1 MPSRLSPFLLVL
13 ACCAAESDDE
23 PRGGVATDRPNVL
36 IVISDD
42 LASIATGTW
51 GPGGEGLVPT
61 PGIDALARR
70 GVVFERALCA
80 SPFCTPSRQSFLT
93 GRWPH
98 AIRVTQLKSTLPK
111 DAPTLGTVFRD
122 AGYRTAAIGKMHWM
136 RTRVGEVEFGFDRIA
151 GKIEWQDQLTPEER
165 SVLDEYNRGWSRAER
180 KGWSMSNPEG
190 APLPLE
196 EKSHMAP
203 FLLEETKAFM
213 EEDGTRPFL
222 AFLSLGEPHAP
233 FHFPPRLL
241 ESVDPGTLPL
251 PQVDEA
257 LQSREVLGLAAM
269 LKSRRA
275 LKGPLTED
283 ILRGALAAYL
293 RSVLWMDEQLVA
305 LDRYLEASGRWE
317 NTIVIFWSDNGY
329 LLGERGH
336 LGKNYPYRE
345 VVQVPLSIASPG
357 VAPART
363 GELAHAIDVFPTLCA
378 LCGIEP
384 PAYRAPDAL
393 RNPGSR
399 SGLQRVRGT
408 DGHPGNRALEVAPGR
423 PGKCRLGSALRLA
436 DRPRRNRQ
444 PYRRGGLETDS
455 GRPGLSHAGLA
466 CRHTPRWG
474 GWRVMDLLLPGRERG
489 RGHPCHSARPVPGR
503 VLTPRRRAPT
513 RQALE
518 TADAPLHTS
527 PWCVS
532 SNAPPPPCGSGSDVA
547 SGVAP
552 CRVNVNEGP
561 PH

>member
-1 MPSRLSPFLLVL
+1 MCPMPSRLSPFLLVL

-151 GKIEWQDQLTPEER
+151 GKIEWQAQLTPEER

-384 PAYRAPDAL
+384 PAYLQGVSLEPL
-393 RNPGSR
+393 MR
-399 SGLQRVRGT
+399 SGTPVRDQAYSEFVGQMAT
-408 DGHPGNRALEVAPGR
+408 
-423 PGKCRLGSALRLA
+423 
-436 DRPRRNRQ
+436 
-444 PYRRGGLETDS
+444 LETERWKLHLGAQASAGWDQLYDLQTD
-455 GRPGLSHAGLA
+455 PGEIDNRIDEADLKPILVDLA
-466 CRHTPRWG
+466 CRMR
-474 GWRVMDLLLPGRERG
+474 DLLAATPPDGVAGESWISSSPGG
-489 RGHPCHSARPVPGR
+489 SADEDIRAI
-503 VLTPRRRAPT
+503 RRA
-513 RQALE
+513 LSLVE
-518 TADAPLHTS
+518 
-527 PWCVS
+527 S
-532 SNAPPPPCGSGSDVA
+532 SRPA
-547 SGVAP
+547 VAP
-552 CRVNVNEGP
+552 RP
-561 PH
+561 AKR

>member
-1 MPSRLSPFLLVL
+1 M
-13 ACCAAESDDE
+13 
-23 PRGGVATDRPNVL
+23 DRPNVL

-42 LASIATGTW
+42 LASVATGTW

-98 AIRVTQLKSTLPK
+98 SIRVTQLKSTLPK

-136 RTRVGEVEFGFDRIA
+136 RTRVGEVEFGFDHIA
-151 GKIEWQDQLTPEER
+151 GKIEWQNQLSPKER

-190 APLPLE
+190 APLPLAE
-196 EKSHMAP
+196 ESHVAP
-203 FLLEETKAFM
+203 FLLREARTFM
-213 EEDGTRPFL
+213 EEDSTRPFL

-241 ESVDPGTLPL
+241 DAVDPSALPL
-251 PQVDEA
+251 PQVDEV
-257 LQSREVLGLAAM
+257 LQSKEVLGLATM

-345 VVQVPLSIASPG
+345 VVQVPLSIAAPG
-357 VAPART
+357 ISPART
-363 GELAHAIDVFPTLCA
+363 DELAHAIDVFPTLCA

-384 PAYRAPDAL
+384 PGFLQGVSLEPL
-393 RNPGSR
+393 LR
-399 SGLQRVRGT
+399 SGTAVRDQAYTEFVGQMATLETKRWKLHLGAQASAGWDQLYDLQADPGETDNRFNEVDLQPVVANLAHRMRDLLASTPPDGVLAESWVSPSRGT
-408 DGHPGNRALEVAPGR
+408 NPDEDVRAIRRALSLVEFSRPAVAPKPAKR
-423 PGKCRLGSALRLA
+423 
-436 DRPRRNRQ
+436 
-444 PYRRGGLETDS
+444 
-455 GRPGLSHAGLA
+455 
-466 CRHTPRWG
+466 
-474 GWRVMDLLLPGRERG
+474 
-489 RGHPCHSARPVPGR
+489 
-503 VLTPRRRAPT
+503 
-513 RQALE
+513 
-518 TADAPLHTS
+518 
-527 PWCVS
+527 
-532 SNAPPPPCGSGSDVA
+532 
-547 SGVAP
+547 
-552 CRVNVNEGP
+552 
-561 PH
+561 

>member
-1 MPSRLSPFLLVL
+1 MCTMPSRLSPFLLLL
-13 ACCAAESDDE
+13 ACCTTGSEDE
-23 PRGGVATDRPNVL
+23 PRSGAALDQPNVL

-42 LASIATGTW
+42 LASVATGTW

-111 DAPTLGTVFRD
+111 DAPTLGTVFRG

-180 KGWSMSNPEG
+180 TGWSMSNPEG
-190 APLPLE
+190 APLALAE
-196 EKSHMAP
+196 ESHMAP
-203 FLLEETKAFM
+203 FLLEEAKAFM
-213 EEDGTRPFL
+213 EKDGNKPFL

-241 ESVDPGTLPL
+241 ESVDPEALLL
-251 PQVDEA
+251 PQVDED
-257 LQSREVLGLAAM
+257 LQSKEVRGLAAM

-275 LKGPLTED
+275 LKGPLTGE

-305 LDRYLEASGRWE
+305 LDRYLEVSGRWE
-317 NTIVIFWSDNGY
+317 DTIVIFWSDNGY

-345 VVQVPLSIASPG
+345 VVQVPLSIAAPG

-363 GELAHAIDVFPTLCA
+363 VELAHAIDVFPTLCA
-378 LCGIEP
+378 LCEIKPPEFLQGVSLEP
-384 PAYRAPDAL
+384 L
-393 RNPGSR
+393 MR
-399 SGLQRVRGT
+399 SGTPVRDQAYTEFVGQIATLETERWKLHLGAQSGAGWDQLYDLQTDPGELDNRFDEPDLDPILADLTRRMRDLLAATPPDGVAVESWISSSPRGEAAE
-408 DGHPGNRALEVAPGR
+408 DMRAIRRALSVVEASRPAVAPK
-423 PGKCRLGSALRLA
+423 PA
-436 DRPRRNRQ
+436 RR
-444 PYRRGGLETDS
+444 
-455 GRPGLSHAGLA
+455 
-466 CRHTPRWG
+466 
-474 GWRVMDLLLPGRERG
+474 
-489 RGHPCHSARPVPGR
+489 
-503 VLTPRRRAPT
+503 
-513 RQALE
+513 
-518 TADAPLHTS
+518 
-527 PWCVS
+527 
-532 SNAPPPPCGSGSDVA
+532 
-547 SGVAP
+547 
-552 CRVNVNEGP
+552 
-561 PH
+561 

>member
-1 MPSRLSPFLLVL
+1 MPNRLSPLLLLL
-13 ACCAAESDDE
+13 ACCAAGSDDE
-23 PRGGVATDRPNVL
+23 PRTGAAPDRPNVL

-51 GPGGEGLVPT
+51 GLDGEGLVST

-151 GKIEWQDQLTPEER
+151 GKIEWQAQLTPEER
-165 SVLDEYNRGWSRAER
+165 SILDEYNRGWSRSER
-180 KGWSMSNPEG
+180 RGWSMSNPEG
-190 APLPLE
+190 APLPLAE
-196 EKSHMAP
+196 ESHMAP
-203 FLLEETKAFM
+203 FLLEKAMAFM
-213 EEDGTRPFL
+213 DEDATSPFL

-241 ESVDPGTLPL
+241 ESVDPKALSL

-257 LQSREVLGLAAM
+257 LQAKEVLGLATM
-269 LKSRRA
+269 LRSRRA

-317 NTIVIFWSDNGY
+317 DTIVIFWSDNGY

-345 VVQVPLSIASPG
+345 VVQVPLSIAAPG
-357 VAPART
+357 VPPART
-363 GELAHAIDVFPTLCA
+363 GELAHAIDVFPTLCG
-378 LCGIEP
+378 LCGIDPPGFLQGVSLEP
-384 PAYRAPDAL
+384 L
-393 RNPGSR
+393 LR
-399 SGLQRVRGT
+399 SGTPVRDQAYTEFVGQMATLETERWKLHLGAQASAGWDQLYDLQADPGETDNRFNEADLQPVVTDLVRRMRDLLASTPPDGVLAESWVSPSRGT
-408 DGHPGNRALEVAPGR
+408 NPDEDVRAIRRALSLVESSRPAVAP
-423 PGKCRLGSALRLA
+423 
-436 DRPRRNRQ
+436 
-444 PYRRGGLETDS
+444 RRG
-455 GRPGLSHAGLA
+455 
-466 CRHTPRWG
+466 
-474 GWRVMDLLLPGRERG
+474 ER
-489 RGHPCHSARPVPGR
+489 
-503 VLTPRRRAPT
+503 
-513 RQALE
+513 
-518 TADAPLHTS
+518 
-527 PWCVS
+527 
-532 SNAPPPPCGSGSDVA
+532 
-547 SGVAP
+547 
-552 CRVNVNEGP
+552 
-561 PH
+561 